1 MFSSLLKRKLTRI
14 GRSNITLP
22 NRLQMYANRT
32 RLLSLDSGIRVSNT
46 FSQLDADSLENE
58 TSLFPRKK
66 QRTCDQNR
74 G

>member
-46 FSQLDADSLENE
+46 FSQLDVDSLENE